1 MTGLLLLLFAVVAGC
16 FLPMQAGVNT
26 RLAHF
31 VGGPVRASMIS
42 FAVGAIALLLVVLVF
57 YRGGGIHSARHA
69 PWWAWVGGLLGAF
82 YVTAT
87 VVVPVRIGTAAFFGI
102 LVAAQ
107 LVASVL
113 IDRFGLI
120 GFPQRE
126 LTPLRLVGVALLVGG
141 AVLVRLF

>member
-1 MTGLLLLLFAVVAGC
+1 MTSLLLLLFAVVAGS
-16 FLPMQAGVNT
+16 FLPLQAGVNA

-42 FAVGAIALLLVVLVF
+42 FGVGALALLLVVVLF
-57 YRGGGIHSARHA
+57 YRHGHTHVKDA

-87 VVVPVRIGTAAFFGI
+87 VVVPVRIGAAAFFGI

-107 LVASVL
+107 LVMSVL
-113 IDRFGLI
+113 IDQFGWLK
-120 GFPQRE
+120 FPQHQAS
-126 LTPLRLVGVALLVGG
+126 PLRLLGVAFLIAGVL
-141 AVLVRLF
+141 LVRLF

>member
-1 MTGLLLLLFAVVAGC
+1 LTGVLLVLFAVVAGV
-16 FLPMQAGVNT
+16 FLPVQAGVNT

-31 VGGPVRASMIS
+31 VGGPVRASMVS
-42 FAVGAIALLLVVLVF
+42 FAVGAIALLVVVLLF
-57 YRGGGIHSARHA
+57 YRSGGVHARSA

-87 VVVPVRIGTAAFFGI
+87 VVVPSRVGAAPFFGL

-107 LVASVL
+107 LVTGVL

-120 GFPQRE
+120 GFPERG
-126 LTPLRLVGVALLVGG
+126 LSPGRLAGVVLLVAGALLV
-141 AVLVRLF
+141 RIF

>member
-1 MTGLLLLLFAVVAGC
+1 MTGLLLVLFAVVGGL
-16 FLPMQAGVNT
+16 FLPIQAGVNT
-26 RLAHF
+26 RLAHY

-42 FAVGAIALLLVVLVF
+42 FAVGAIALLVVVLLF
-57 YRGGGIHSARHA
+57 YRSGAVHARSA

-87 VVVPVRIGTAAFFGI
+87 VVVPVRIGAAPFFGI

-107 LVASVL
+107 LVMGVL

-120 GFPQRE
+120 GFPERG
-126 LTPLRLVGVALLVGG
+126 LSPLRVLGVALLVGG
-141 AVLVRLF
+141 ALLVRLF

>member
-1 MTGLLLLLFAVVAGC
+1 VTGLLLVLFALVAGL
-16 FLPMQAGVNT
+16 FLPLQAGVNT

-31 VGGPVRASMIS
+31 VGGPVRASMVS
-42 FAVGAIALLLVVLVF
+42 FAVGAIVLLAVVLLF
-57 YRGGGIHSARHA
+57 YRSGAVHARSA
-69 PWWAWVGGLLGAF
+69 PWWAWLGGFLGAF

-87 VVVPVRIGTAAFFGI
+87 VVVPVRIGAAPFFAI

-107 LVASVL
+107 LVMGVL

-120 GFPQRE
+120 GFPERG
-126 LTPLRLVGVALLVGG
+126 LSPLRLVGVALLVGG

>member
-1 MTGLLLLLFAVVAGC
+1 MISLLLLLFAVVAGS
-16 FLPMQAGVNT
+16 FLPLQAGVNA

-42 FAVGAIALLLVVLVF
+42 FVVGAAALFLVVVLF
-57 YRGGGIHSARHA
+57 YRSSGNRAGDA

-87 VVVPVRIGTAAFFGI
+87 VVVPVRIGAAAFFGI

-107 LVASVL
+107 LVTSVL
-113 IDRFGLI
+113 VDQFGWV

-126 LTPLRLVGVALLVGG
+126 VSPLRLVGVGLLVAG
-141 AVLVRLF
+141 ALLVRLF

>member
-1 MTGLLLLLFAVVAGC
+1 MTGLLLVLFALVSGL
-16 FLPMQAGVNT
+16 FLPLQAGVNT

-42 FAVGAIALLLVVLVF
+42 FAVGAVALLVVTLLF
-57 YRGGGIHSARHA
+57 YRSGAVHARHA

-87 VVVPVRIGTAAFFGI
+87 VVVPVRIGAAPFFGI

-107 LVASVL
+107 LVMGVL

-120 GFPQRE
+120 GFPERG
-126 LTPLRLVGVALLVGG
+126 LSPLRLVGVALLVVG
-141 AVLVRLF
+141 AVFVRLF